1 MNFFLIFLLI
11 FAVSLSIIFFLIN
24 AADVEPTIEKT
35 YIFNKEFDEKL
46 ISLGCKQQFLRNL
59 NNDCVNKG
67 EILSIRIKSLKKEKD
82 WMIFIMSAFSF
93 YETPEGAKYWFE
105 IAKS

>member
-1 MNFFLIFLLI
+1 MIIFFITLAICFSIVFLLI
-11 FAVSLSIIFFLIN
+11 SGAK
-24 AADVEPTIEKT
+24 VETTIKKT

-59 NNDCVNKG
+59 NKDCVNKG
-67 EILSIRIKSLKKEKD
+67 EIPSRRIKSLKKEKD

-93 YETPEGAKYWFE
+93 NETPEGVKYWFE